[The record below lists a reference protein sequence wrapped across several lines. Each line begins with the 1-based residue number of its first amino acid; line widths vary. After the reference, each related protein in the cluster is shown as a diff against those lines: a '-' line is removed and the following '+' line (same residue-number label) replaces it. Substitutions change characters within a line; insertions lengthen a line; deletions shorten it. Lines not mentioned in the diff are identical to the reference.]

1 MEFMSNVNSGLDE
14 NKPSL
19 FELISET
26 QLRDL
31 LEPSARYILATI
43 TERHPRYLIHILN
56 SYDEVYALVMLLVE
70 RHYLKSWG
78 GSFTENFY
86 GMKRE
91 RVLAVNNL
99 KRASLAAPDLLRD
112 ATKLR
117 KNDIWKSLFMV
128 VGVPYL
134 KRKLDDAYEIHAGGA
149 AASLFGSSYRQ
160 RDRLRENATLREKLI
175 YYIKIVFRKIYP
187 IINAAYYISM
197 LGFNL
202 AYLFDKSHYHT
213 PFHFLIKL
221 RMRRLNEA
229 DHRAHD
235 LASSRSRHPGL
246 PPLSMSSL
254 LNPIFLSRILLP
266 KILDSL
272 KLLLPT
278 SIFFLKFLEW
288 WHASD
293 FARQLSAKTNAAI
306 ELPPPKQGPVPPSE
320 KDVKNLPKGV
330 KVVSLPEDS
339 KCCPIC
345 KEEITNPT
353 ASQTGY
359 VFCYPCVFK
368 WIGEG
373 GEGEGRCPVTGV
385 KLLNGAEGLRRLM
398 V

>member
-1 MEFMSNVNSGLDE
+1 MEFMSNSSGFDE

-31 LEPSARYILATI
+31 LEPSVRYLLGAV
-43 TERHPRYLIHILN
+43 TERHPRYLIHIFN
-56 SYDEVYALVMLLVE
+56 RFDEAYALVMLLVE
-70 RHYLKSWG
+70 RHYLKTWG

-91 RVLAVNNL
+91 RVLAVPNL
-99 KRASLAAPDLLRD
+99 PRASAAAPDVLRE
-112 ATKLR
+112 ATKLG
-117 KNDIWKSLFMV
+117 KKDIWKSLFMI

-149 AASLFGSSYRQ
+149 AANLFGSSYSR
-160 RDRLRENATLREKLI
+160 RDQLREGATIQEKIRHWL
-175 YYIKIVFRKIYP
+175 KIILRKIYP
-187 IINAAYYISM
+187 TLNAIYHLSV
-197 LGFNL
+197 LFFNL

-213 PFHFLIKL
+213 PFHCLIKL

-229 DHRAHD
+229 DYRAHE
-235 LASSRSRHPGL
+235 LTNNASSRHPGL
-246 PPLSMSSL
+246 PSLTLTSL
-254 LNPIFLSRILLP
+254 LNPAFLSKVLFP
-266 KILDSL
+266 KLMDSL

-288 WHASD
+288 WYASD
-293 FARQLSAKTNAAI
+293 FAKQLSAKTNAAI
-306 ELPPPKQGPVPPSE
+306 ELPPPKQGPTPPAE
-320 KDVKNLPKGV
+320 KEMKAMPKGV
-330 KVVSLPEDS
+330 KVVGLPKDS

-353 ASQTGY
+353 ATQTGY
-359 VFCYPCVFK
+359 VFCYPCLFK
-368 WIGEG
+368 WVNEG
-373 GEGEGRCPVTGV
+373 GDGEGRCPVTGV
-385 KLLNGAEGLRRLM
+385 KLLNGVNGLRRLM